1 VNGRRWINPS
11 QPQTL
16 YGATMLCYIDG
27 AFGLL
32 YGIGA
37 FLLMA
42 IAVGL
47 LVGGFCIA
55 NEIRWGYWAAVAA
68 AVAQVALL
76 LTFYGLGVLRFPV
89 ILNFMF
95 DGLLV
100 ALLVHPM
107 SRDYQRLW
115 FH

>member
-1 VNGRRWINPS
+1 MNGRRWINPS

-42 IAVGL
+42 IAIGL
-47 LVGGFCIA
+47 LVG
-55 NEIRWGYWAAVAA
+55 EIGRAHV
-68 AVAQVALL
+68 
-76 LTFYGLGVLRFPV
+76 
-89 ILNFMF
+89 
-95 DGLLV
+95 
-100 ALLVHPM
+100 
-107 SRDYQRLW
+107 
-115 FH
+115 